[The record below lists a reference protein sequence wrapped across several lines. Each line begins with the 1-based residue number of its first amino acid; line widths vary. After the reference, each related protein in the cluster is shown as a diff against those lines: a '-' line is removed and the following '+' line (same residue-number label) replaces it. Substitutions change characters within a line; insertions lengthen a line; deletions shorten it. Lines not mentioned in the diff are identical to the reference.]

1 MIRPRFTPLLAA
13 LLLGCCGPLLAAPK
27 HALTLYDEP
36 PKYPADFKH
45 FDYVNPDAPK
55 GGILR
60 QADFGG
66 FDSLNPFIGKG
77 VSAPSLGLIY
87 DTLAFQSQDEPFTEY
102 GLLAEKIEKAPDNSY
117 VRFYLRPQA
126 RFSDGTPVTA
136 EDVVFTFETLVS
148 KGDPMYRNYYA
159 DVDKVVAEDKLR
171 VRFDFKHA
179 GNRELPLILGQIAIL
194 PKHWWADRDFSK
206 TGMEIPVGSGP
217 YRIAK
222 VDPGRSISYER
233 VKDWWAKDLPV
244 SRGLYNFDTITIDSY
259 RDMSVALEAF
269 KAGQYDVNLEY
280 SAKDWATGYESPALR
295 DGRFIKASIHN
306 HNPVGMQGFA
316 FNIRRP
322 VFQDRRVRQAI
333 SLLFDFEW
341 SNKQLFFSSYKRTN
355 SYFENSEMAAHQL
368 PSEAELKILEPLR
381 GKIPDEAFDQVF
393 QNPVN
398 DGSGVI
404 REQRR
409 KAY

>member
-206 TGMEIPVGSGP
+206 TGMEIPVG
-217 YRIAK
+217 R
-222 VDPGRSISYER
+222 
-233 VKDWWAKDLPV
+233 
-244 SRGLYNFDTITIDSY
+244 
-259 RDMSVALEAF
+259 
-269 KAGQYDVNLEY
+269 
-280 SAKDWATGYESPALR
+280 
-295 DGRFIKASIHN
+295 
-306 HNPVGMQGFA
+306 
-316 FNIRRP
+316 
-322 VFQDRRVRQAI
+322 
-333 SLLFDFEW
+333 
-341 SNKQLFFSSYKRTN
+341 
-355 SYFENSEMAAHQL
+355 
-368 PSEAELKILEPLR
+368 
-381 GKIPDEAFDQVF
+381 
-393 QNPVN
+393 
-398 DGSGVI
+398 
-404 REQRR
+404 
-409 KAY
+409 

>member
-269 KAGQYDVNLEY
+269 K
-280 SAKDWATGYESPALR
+280 PA
-295 DGRFIKASIHN
+295 STTSTS
-306 HNPVGMQGFA
+306 
-316 FNIRRP
+316 NIRRRTGP
-322 VFQDRRVRQAI
+322 PATSRRHCATGASSRPASTTTTRWGCRASPSISAARCSRTAGYARRSACCSTSNGRTSSCSSAPTSAPTAI
-333 SLLFDFEW
+333 S
-341 SNKQLFFSSYKRTN
+341 RTRRWPPT
-355 SYFENSEMAAHQL
+355 SCPAK
-368 PSEAELKILEPLR
+368 PS
-381 GKIPDEAFDQVF
+381 
-393 QNPVN
+393 
-398 DGSGVI
+398 
-404 REQRR
+404 
-409 KAY
+409 

>member
-179 GNRELPLILGQIAIL
+179 GNRELPLILG
-194 PKHWWADRDFSK
+194 ADRDPAE
-206 TGMEIPVGSGP
+206 TLVG
-217 YRIAK
+217 
-222 VDPGRSISYER
+222 
-233 VKDWWAKDLPV
+233 
-244 SRGLYNFDTITIDSY
+244 
-259 RDMSVALEAF
+259 
-269 KAGQYDVNLEY
+269 
-280 SAKDWATGYESPALR
+280 
-295 DGRFIKASIHN
+295 
-306 HNPVGMQGFA
+306 
-316 FNIRRP
+316 RP
-322 VFQDRRVRQAI
+322 RLFQDRHGNPGRQR
-333 SLLFDFEW
+333 SLPHRQGRSGTL
-341 SNKQLFFSSYKRTN
+341 
-355 SYFENSEMAAHQL
+355 HQL
-368 PSEAELKILEPLR
+368 RASQGLVGQGPSGLPRTL
-381 GKIPDEAFDQVF
+381 
-393 QNPVN
+393 
-398 DGSGVI
+398 
-404 REQRR
+404 
-409 KAY
+409 